1 MKKEVAQMKVYKSTN
16 KSALSLFSIVVVLAL
31 ALGGCAPV
39 RALSRP
45 KATAP
50 EDHGEIYES
59 VAQQNVMAIEVVQSF
74 YDWYLSYPGNVVA
87 EGAYRSSEHLTEPF
101 IEKVDEIVA
110 SFERGGYD
118 PFLCAQ
124 DIPGDLLVGD
134 EVTRSGDAATIVV
147 QKVWNPGTEYES
159 TNDAVVELQMM
170 DGEWKISD
178 IVCK

>member
-1 MKKEVAQMKVYKSTN
+1 M
-16 KSALSLFSIVVVLAL
+16 VVLAL

-45 KATAP
+45 RATAP
-50 EDHGEIYES
+50 EDQGEIYES
-59 VAQQNVMAIEVVQSF
+59 VAQQNMMALEVVQSF

-101 IEKVDEIVA
+101 IEKVDGIVA

-124 DIPGDLLVGD
+124 DLPGDLVVGD
-134 EVTRSGDAATIVV
+134 EVTRAGDAATILVHE
-147 QKVWNPGTEYES
+147 VWNPGTEYEMTS
-159 TNDAVVELQMM
+159 HVTVELQMM
-170 DGEWKISD
+170 DGEWKISN